1 MTSLPVVNQPPHR
14 CGALLDHLSRRMRL
28 RSESVL
34 APLGLRPRH
43 LIALTV
49 LRERGGSSQ
58 QDLAKILAMDGTNV
72 VGLLNDLEAENLI
85 ERRRSP
91 VDRRRH
97 VVELTDVGVKMLVRA
112 EFALAAV
119 EDEVLGGLT
128 AEQRETLYELLHQA
142 TSKGEVQ
149 ACSEAVPPPTC

>member
-49 LRERGGSSQ
+49 LRDLGGSSQ
-58 QDLAKILAMDGTNV
+58 QDLAKILEMDGTNV
-72 VGLLNDLEAENLI
+72 VGLLNDLETENLI

-97 VVELTDVGVKMLVRA
+97 VVELTDVGVKLLVRA

-119 EDEVLGGLT
+119 ENEVLCGLT
-128 AEQRETLYELLHQA
+128 DEQRETLYELLHQA
-142 TSKGEVQ
+142 TSKTDAE
-149 ACSEAVPPPTC
+149 ACTEAVTRPTC

>member
-28 RSESVL
+28 RSETVL

-49 LRERGGSSQ
+49 LRDMRGSSQ
-58 QDLAKILAMDGTNV
+58 QDLAKILQMDGTNV
-72 VGLLNDLEAENLI
+72 VGLLNELEAANLV
-85 ERRRSP
+85 ERRRST

-97 VVELTDVGVKMLVRA
+97 VVELTDVGAKQLAKA

-119 EDEVLGGLT
+119 EDEVLSGLSV
-128 AEQRETLYELLHQA
+128 EQRETLYELLHQA
-142 TSKGEVQ
+142 TSKTDAE
-149 ACSEAVPPPTC
+149 ACTEGVASC